1 MGFATDCIHAGQE
14 PEPVTGAVTY
24 PIFQTS
30 TYVQPR
36 LGEHKGYEYA
46 RTKNPTR
53 SVLEANLAALE
64 RGKYGH
70 CFASGMS
77 AIDVVF
83 RTLKS
88 GDHVVAGE
96 NMYGRKR
103 VTTQRE
109 EIIMDTDP
117 FDLEDFGPE
126 FRQHLLEVRLRRDEG
141 LRPDDKVRESQLC
154 RQTDTLHFAR
164 WALWELINDVHLARD
179 LEVGEAADGKLANV

>member
-1 MGFATDCIHAGQE
+1 MS
-14 PEPVTGAVTY
+14 PVGMNQR
-24 PIFQTS
+24 IEMES
-30 TYVQPR
+30 HLR
-36 LGEHKGYEYA
+36 NRRHLENA
-46 RTKNPTR
+46 RNPN
-53 SVLEANLAALE
+53 LEMQDVAN
-64 RGKYGH
+64 
-70 CFASGMS
+70 
-77 AIDVVF
+77 
-83 RTLKS
+83 
-88 GDHVVAGE
+88 AGE

-126 FRQHLLEVRLRRDEG
+126 FRLHLLEVRLRRDEG